1 MIPALYTGIVAHLQ
15 PPECSLYPMKIDW
28 FVHWAD
34 KKQFDAFL
42 SMNLILITVYLS
54 LSYFLVRTLK
64 EKTIKKHERYVSS
77 TLGLLNFRQ
86 PDLALIYVIVLS
98 SGSPKIPIS
107 VFYHLLLTDF
117 LSLEALQL
125 AGLSARALGP
135 ASWRAS
141 RLKKS

>member
-64 EKTIKKHERYVSS
+64 EKTIKKHERYV
-77 TLGLLNFRQ
+77 
-86 PDLALIYVIVLS
+86 V
-98 SGSPKIPIS
+98 
-107 VFYHLLLTDF
+107 LLTK
-117 LSLEALQL
+117 LICLLI
-125 AGLSARALGP
+125 
-135 ASWRAS
+135 
-141 RLKKS
+141 